1 MHVSQLDRRGVLR
14 LIAALGAGG
23 ATAPVLAACSG
34 QGAESTDNE
43 PNVVHSGPPIKIG
56 MVVPQTGALKPFGD
70 EMANGF
76 QLYLR
81 QNGNK
86 LGGRSVTLV
95 SADEG
100 DTAESSKAAAEKLL
114 KQEKVVALTGVVNPG
129 GMIAMKDLVESSQT
143 PLVGSNASPS
153 NLGGVYI
160 WRTSFI
166 PAEPSKALGGYLAT
180 NGGARTAIMTGD
192 YNGDGAG
199 QDEVKGFLE
208 TFNAANGTLAG
219 TTHVTSLSTKSYAD
233 TFAQVKNSG
242 ATSLFAVYTGS
253 NAVDFVK
260 QLASFDFGVP
270 LRVYAPGPLTEGP
283 LLKQQGG
290 AATNIFTAMNYSPDL
305 DNPANRRFVADYQKA
320 YQTIPS
326 AYAVASYDAAMV
338 IDKAID
344 GVDDDLTAQALNAAL
359 GRLGQIDSPRGAWQ
373 FTANR
378 APLQKWYL
386 RQVRKDGMVLS
397 NVLSAELTTL
407 G

>member
-1 MHVSQLDRRGVLR
+1 MSHLDRRDVLR
-14 LIAALGAGG
+14 LFAALGAGG
-23 ATAPVLAACSG
+23 AAMPILAACSG
-34 QGAESTDNE
+34 GGGAGSSETE

-81 QNGNK
+81 QNGNQ
-86 LGGRSVTLV
+86 LGGRTVTV
-95 SADEG
+95 VAADEG
-100 DTAESSKAAAEKLL
+100 ETAESSRAAAEKLL
-114 KQEKVVALTGVVNPG
+114 KQEKVVALTGVVNPA
-129 GMIAMKDLVESSQT
+129 GMLAMKDLVESSQT
-143 PLVGSNASPS
+143 PLIGSNASPT

-180 NGGARTAIMTGD
+180 NGGGRVAVMAGD
-192 YNGDGAG
+192 YNGDGAQ
-199 QDEVKGFLE
+199 QDEIKGFFE

-219 TTHVTSLSTKSYAD
+219 TTHVTPVSAKSYAD
-233 TFAQVKNSG
+233 VFTQIRNSG
-242 ATSLFAVYTGS
+242 ATSLFAFYTGS

-260 QLASFDFGVP
+260 QAASFNFGVP
-270 LRVYAPGPLTEGP
+270 GFRVYSPGVLTEGP
-283 LLKQQGG
+283 LLKQQGT
-290 AATNIFTAMNYSPDL
+290 AANGVFTAMNYSPDL
-305 DNPANRRFVADYQKA
+305 DNPANRRFVSDYQKT
-320 YQTIPS
+320 YSSIPS

-344 GVDDDLTAQALNAAL
+344 GVEDDLTAQALNAAL

-378 APLQKWYL
+378 VPLQKWYL

-397 NVLSAELTTL
+397 NVLTAELTTL

>member
-23 ATAPVLAACSG
+23 ATAPILTACSG
-34 QGAESTDNE
+34 QGADSPDNE
-43 PNVVHSGPPIKIG
+43 PVVVHSGPPIKVG

-129 GMIAMKDLVESSQT
+129 GMLAMKDLVESSQT

-180 NGGARTAIMTGD
+180 NGGPRTAIMTGD

-199 QDEVKGFLE
+199 QDEIKGFLE

-219 TTHVTSLSTKSYAD
+219 TTHVTPLSAKNYAD

-260 QLASFDFGVP
+260 QLASFDFGGGF
-270 LRVYAPGPLTEGP
+270 RVYAPGPLTEGP
-283 LLKQQGG
+283 LLKQQGS
-290 AATNIFTAMNYSPDL
+290 AASNIFTAMNYSPDL

-344 GVDDDLTAQALNAAL
+344 GVEDDLTAQALNAAL

-397 NVLSAELTTL
+397 NMLTAELTTL

>member
-1 MHVSQLDRRGVLR
+1 MSQLDRRGVLR

-23 ATAPVLAACSG
+23 VTAPILTACSG
-34 QGAESTDNE
+34 GGADSTDNE

-86 LGGRSVTLV
+86 LGGHAVTV
-95 SADEG
+95 VAADEG
-100 DTAESSKAAAEKLL
+100 ETAESSKAAAEKLL
-114 KQEKVVALTGVVNPG
+114 KQEKVVALTGVVNPA

-180 NGGARTAIMTGD
+180 NGGPRTAIMTGD

-219 TTHVTSLSTKSYAD
+219 TAHVTPLSSKNYSD

-260 QLASFDFGVP
+260 QLASFDFGTG
-270 LRVYAPGPLTEGP
+270 LRVYGPGPLTEGP

-320 YQTIPS
+320 YQTVPS

-397 NVLSAELTTL
+397 NMLTAELTTL

>member
-1 MHVSQLDRRGVLR
+1 MSQLDRRGVLR

-180 NGGARTAIMTGD
+180 NGGVRTAIMTGD

-242 ATSLFAVYTGS
+242 ATSLFAVYTGN

>member
-1 MHVSQLDRRGVLR
+1 VSQLDRRGVLR
-14 LIAALGAGG
+14 LFAALGAGS
-23 ATAPVLAACSG
+23 AALPALAACSG
-34 QGAESTDNE
+34 VGADSDNNE
-43 PNVVHSGPPIKIG
+43 PNVIHTGPPIKIG

-86 LGGRSVTLV
+86 LGGRAVTLV

-100 DTAESSKAAAEKLL
+100 ETAESSKAAAEKLL
-114 KQEKVVALTGVVNPG
+114 KQEKVVALTGVVNPA
-129 GMIAMKDLVESSQT
+129 GMLAMKDLVESSQT
-143 PLVGSNASPS
+143 PLIGSNASPA
-153 NLGGVYI
+153 NVGGVYI

-180 NGGARTAIMTGD
+180 NGGGRVAIMTGD

-199 QDEVKGFLE
+199 QDEIKGFLD

-219 TTHVTSLSTKSYAD
+219 QTHVTPLSSKSYAD
-233 TFAQVKNSG
+233 TFNQVRNSG

-260 QLASFDFGVP
+260 QVASFDFGANFH
-270 LRVYAPGPLTEGP
+270 VYAPGSLTEGP
-283 LLKQQGG
+283 LLKQQGA
-290 AATNIFTAMNYSPDL
+290 AATDIFTAMNYSPDL
-305 DNPANRRFVADYQKA
+305 DNPANRRFVSDYQKT

-326 AYAVASYDAAMV
+326 SYAVASYDAAMV

-344 GVDDDLTAQALNAAL
+344 GVETDLTAQSLNAAL

-386 RQVRKDGMVLS
+386 RQVRKDGTVLS
-397 NVLSAELTTL
+397 NILTAELTTL

>member
-1 MHVSQLDRRGVLR
+1 MHVSQFDRRGVLR

-23 ATAPVLAACSG
+23 AAAPILAACSG
-34 QGAESTDNE
+34 GGADSTDNE
-43 PNVVHSGPPIKIG
+43 PNVVHTGPPIKIG

-86 LGGRSVTLV
+86 LGGRVVTLV
-95 SADEG
+95 AADEG
-100 DTAESSKAAAEKLL
+100 ETAESSKAAADKLL
-114 KQEKVVALTGVVNPG
+114 KQEKVVALTGVVNPA
-129 GMIAMKDLVESSQT
+129 GMLAMKDLVESSQT

-180 NGGARTAIMTGD
+180 NGGDRTAIMTGD

-199 QDEVKGFLE
+199 QDEIKGFLE

-219 TTHVTSLSTKSYAD
+219 TTHVTPLSSKNYAD
-233 TFAQVKNSG
+233 TFTQVKNSG

-260 QLASFDFGVP
+260 QLAAFDFGKNFQ
-270 LRVYAPGPLTEGP
+270 VYAPGPLTEGP
-283 LLKQQGG
+283 LLKQQG
-290 AATNIFTAMNYSPDL
+290 AAAANIFTAMNYSPDL

-326 AYAVASYDAAMV
+326 AYAVASYDAASV

-344 GVDDDLTAQALNAAL
+344 GVEDDLTAQALNASL

-397 NVLSAELTTL
+397 NMLTAELTTL

>member
-1 MHVSQLDRRGVLR
+1 MSQLDRRGVLR
-14 LIAALGAGG
+14 LFAALGAGG
-23 ATAPVLAACSG
+23 VAMPVLAACSG
-34 QGAESTDNE
+34 GTGADSDDNE
-43 PNVVHSGPPIKIG
+43 PSVVNTGPPIKVG

-86 LGGRSVTLV
+86 LGGRSVTLISV
-95 SADEG
+95 DEGESAD
-100 DTAESSKAAAEKLL
+100 SSRAAAEKLL
-114 KQEKVVALTGVVNPG
+114 KQERVVALTGVANSA
-129 GMIAMKDLVESSQT
+129 GMLAMKDLVESSQT
-143 PLVGSNASPS
+143 PLIGSNASPA

-166 PAEPSKALGGYLAT
+166 PSEPSKALGGYLAT
-180 NGGARTAIMTGD
+180 NGGQVAVVTGN
-192 YNGDGAG
+192 YNGDGAS
-199 QDEVKGFLE
+199 QDEIKAFFDSFTAG
-208 TFNAANGTLAG
+208 NGHLAG
-219 TTHVTSLSTKSYAD
+219 TTHVTSLSSKNYAD
-233 TFAQVKNSG
+233 TFTAIRNSG
-242 ATSLFAVYTGS
+242 ATSMFAYYTGA

-260 QLASFDFGVP
+260 QAAAFNFGANFQ
-270 LRVYAPGPLTEGP
+270 VYGPGALTEGP
-283 LLKQQGG
+283 LLKQQGS
-290 AATNIFTAMNYSPDL
+290 AASNVFTAMNYSPDL

-320 YQTIPS
+320 FQIVPS

-344 GVDDDLTAQALNAAL
+344 GVETDLTAQSLNAAL
-359 GRLGQIDSPRGAWQ
+359 GRLGQVDSPRGPWQ
-373 FTANR
+373 FTASR

-397 NVLSAELTTL
+397 NVLTAELTTL